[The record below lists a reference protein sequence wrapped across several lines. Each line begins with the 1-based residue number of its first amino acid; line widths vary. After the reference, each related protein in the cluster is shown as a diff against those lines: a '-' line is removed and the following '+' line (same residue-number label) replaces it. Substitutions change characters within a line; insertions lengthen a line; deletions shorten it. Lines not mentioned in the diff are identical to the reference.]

1 MLADAF
7 RSVKKKKKKKPCN
20 VLIKNAS
27 EAGLVHT
34 ASPCKSPDWQHAGF
48 SYIKTRDWLALLGNT
63 KESSA
68 FVYRPIRMQTKFQGF
83 GGRSCNNVTR

>member
-7 RSVKKKKKKKPCN
+7 RSVKKKEKKKPCN

-63 KESSA
+63 KSQVHL
-68 FVYRPIRMQTKFQGF
+68 FIGQ
-83 GGRSCNNVTR
+83 